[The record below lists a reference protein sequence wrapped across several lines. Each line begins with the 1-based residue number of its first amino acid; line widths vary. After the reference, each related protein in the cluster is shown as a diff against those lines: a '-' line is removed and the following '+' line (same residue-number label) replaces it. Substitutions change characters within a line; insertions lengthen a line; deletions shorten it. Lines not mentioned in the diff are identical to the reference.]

1 MVSRFTLD
9 SATEF
14 LFGHDV
20 CTLSAGLPYPGS
32 SPGANSYDFMTH
44 PSNKL
49 AGALASSQ
57 TLTALRLRRG
67 AIWPFMEFWGD
78 KVKPHRKIIDEF
90 IEPILVDALAKHAVT
105 DSKPNTE
112 RENTNNDRQPLSTQL
127 LGQIQGFE
135 SVLLVA
141 PEFISVY

>member
-1 MVSRFTLD
+1 
-9 SATEF
+9 
-14 LFGHDV
+14 
-20 CTLSAGLPYPGS
+20 
-32 SPGANSYDFMTH
+32 MTH

-90 IEPILVDALAKHAVT
+90 IEPILVDALAKYAVT